1 MVGFR
6 RNWDN
11 VSLLIYD
18 LWLTWY
24 LIKNVSFSWICL
36 PVRRSCVEK
45 VFSNDDNY
53 EHVFSGETM
62 QFCEC
67 WGLILF
73 GETLDGKLLLLLLS
87 NFSGNSIMLF
97 GVRTMRFCF
106 FGQNVGSNFFG
117 GKFCFP
123 PKFFVLR
130 YWLNMWKMLL
140 GRLLFLKERER
151 ETLIWLSFLEVG
163 HICYILCCH
172 DFLQSPKNGAENFFF
187 RGSLI
192 SRFGGFKRLRRLLW
206 VLPSAAWRFSHL
218 LTAYRLRKNS
228 EISTGKPPII
238 WFFFSRERFFR
249 LKNN

>member
-1 MVGFR
+1 MCFF
-6 RNWDN
+6 
-11 VSLLIYD
+11 
-18 LWLTWY
+18 T
-24 LIKNVSFSWICL
+24 
-36 PVRRSCVEK
+36 
-45 VFSNDDNY
+45 VFSFWFRVKKSWND
-53 EHVFSGETM
+53 VKWCGETI

-151 ETLIWLSFLEVG
+151 ETLIWLSFFESWTNLL
-163 HICYILCCH
+163 YTLLPR
-172 DFLQSPKNGAENFFF
+172 FFAKPKKWRRKLYF
-187 RGSLI
+187 
-192 SRFGGFKRLRRLLW
+192 SRFLNLATF
-206 VLPSAAWRFSHL
+206 VF
-218 LTAYRLRKNS
+218 
-228 EISTGKPPII
+228 
-238 WFFFSRERFFR
+238 
-249 LKNN
+249 